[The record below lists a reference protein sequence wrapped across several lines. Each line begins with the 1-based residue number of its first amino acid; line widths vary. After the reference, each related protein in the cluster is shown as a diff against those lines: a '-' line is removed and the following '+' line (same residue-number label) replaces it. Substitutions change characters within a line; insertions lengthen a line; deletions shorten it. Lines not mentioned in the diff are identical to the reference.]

1 MKAIRY
7 LFPLVALLC
16 LAEVAL
22 PDAAAQ
28 QTEELRKEFQSTKAK
43 AEKGDAS
50 AQYNLGLMYANGE
63 GVEKDYAEAVKW
75 YRKAAEQGNAIAQS
89 NLGWM
94 YQYAKGVEKDFVEAY
109 AWYNIAAKNWSPAA
123 EVRDN
128 LEKEMSPQQV
138 GEAQKRTR
146 ELKVLIEAKKK

>member
-1 MKAIRY
+1 
-7 LFPLVALLC
+7 
-16 LAEVAL
+16 
-22 PDAAAQ
+22 
-28 QTEELRKEFQSTKAK
+28 
-43 AEKGDAS
+43 
-50 AQYNLGLMYANGE
+50 
-63 GVEKDYAEAVKW
+63 
-75 YRKAAEQGNAIAQS
+75 
-89 NLGWM
+89 M